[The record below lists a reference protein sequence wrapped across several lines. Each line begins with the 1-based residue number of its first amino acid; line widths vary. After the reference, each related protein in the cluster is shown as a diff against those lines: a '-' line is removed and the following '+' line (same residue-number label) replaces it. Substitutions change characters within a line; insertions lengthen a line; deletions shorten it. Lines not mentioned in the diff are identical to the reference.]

1 MMLVKDILKLK
12 GAQIF
17 SIGPDALL
25 PQAVGLMVERDIGSL
40 LVMEKGKM
48 VGLLTFREV
57 LAAVNR
63 HRGDIH
69 EVPVEQV
76 MVKEPI
82 CANPDESADHMRTIM
97 TDQHIRYLPIM
108 ENGALIGVLSFHDV
122 AKAALRA
129 VNFENKLLKQYIKD
143 WPEGDKAS

>member
-1 MMLVKDILKLK
+1 MMLVKDILRIK
-12 GAQIF
+12 GGQIF

-40 LVMEKGKM
+40 LVMENGQIT
-48 VGLLTFREV
+48 GLLTFREV

-69 EVPVEQV
+69 EVRVEEV
-76 MVKEPI
+76 MVREPV
-82 CANPDESADHMRTIM
+82 CANPDESADHMRSIM

-122 AKAALRA
+122 AKAVLRA

>member
-48 VGLLTFREV
+48 VGLVTFREV

-82 CANPDESADHMRTIM
+82 CANPDESVDQMRSIM

-108 ENGALIGVLSFHDV
+108 EKGTLIGVLSFHDV

>member
-82 CANPDESADHMRTIM
+82 CANPDESVDQMRSIM

-108 ENGALIGVLSFHDV
+108 EKGALIGVLSFHDV
-122 AKAALRA
+122 AKAVLHS

>member
-82 CANPDESADHMRTIM
+82 CANPDESVDQMRSIM

-108 ENGALIGVLSFHDV
+108 EKGTLIGVLSFHDV

-143 WPEGDKAS
+143 WPEGEKA